1 MVSRLLAIVVTALSI
16 AFLGFA
22 GVVTLGG
29 PNWQAT
35 ARSMK
40 EYKFTKDPGPSAQWT
55 ATSPDGESVGS
66 SKVLPSVIVGA
77 LDNKNRKLQERLG
90 KLTSLEPQAVENLQT
105 LEQQIAADRQALE
118 ASLVQEQQRLTQFQ
132 QQSAELSNL
141 IVQQSA
147 QGTAV
152 EQVVSAR
159 RSDVFR
165 LQNQLEV
172 LRADEARI
180 GQIHRQMADL
190 IEQIDADLNKA
201 GRREQQLRSRLGK

>member
-1 MVSRLLAIVVTALSI
+1 MLSRILAIVVTALSI

-35 ARSMK
+35 ARSMT
-40 EYKFTKDPGPSAQWT
+40 EYKFTRDPGPSGQWT

-66 SKVLPSVIVGA
+66 SKVLPSVIVSA
-77 LDNKNRKLQERLG
+77 LEDKNRRLQERLG
-90 KLTSLEPQAVENLQT
+90 ELTSLEPQLAEN
-105 LEQQIAADRQALE
+105 EQRLTQQMEADKQALE
-118 ASLVQEQQRLTQFQ
+118 ASLARERERLSQLQ
-132 QQSAELSNL
+132 QQAAQLSNQ

-147 QGTAV
+147 AGTAV
-152 EQVVSAR
+152 EQEVSAR
-159 RSDVFR
+159 RGDVFR
-165 LQNQLEV
+165 LQNQLEI

-180 GQIHRQMADL
+180 EQIHRQMADL

-201 GRREQQLRSRLGK
+201 RLREQQLRSRLGK